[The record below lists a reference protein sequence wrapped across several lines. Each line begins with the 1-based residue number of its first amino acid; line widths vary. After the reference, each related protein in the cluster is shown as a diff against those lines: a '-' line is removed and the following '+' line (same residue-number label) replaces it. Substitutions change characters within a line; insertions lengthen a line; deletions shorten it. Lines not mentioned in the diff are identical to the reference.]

1 MSVTVLSSPQAY
13 TPSYN
18 SQWFTCVSSQ
28 VAQPNFTY
36 TVVVTD
42 LITSTTQTYE
52 IEQRPD
58 TKVVFDASVFS
69 RNFIQDFV
77 PNNEYGWKICED
89 AVRKIRVNV
98 GETYGSTPV
107 YASGSNTDYIIWNGY
122 VRYLDFPGYD
132 YTDYVYA
139 NLTSNNKYLTQL
151 FRKQTSTDKSLFI
164 YALTSQAAN
173 FMGDSGDFG
182 TLRVETYDSNNNLL
196 GTSDIA
202 NPYANSSTYTDKYL
216 CIDVGHKGL
225 SEISSGL
232 VTGTYPIMTSSVA
245 YYKLY
250 DVSQLGNPSATF
262 IIDLFTVDVI
272 CEARHDV
279 YCVHFKDKSGN
290 FETCLFPKVSEIN
303 IEAEKKYF
311 RQNQYGFVGDNWVYN
326 TFTEQEVAYSSLA
339 KKKLRLTTDWLT
351 DDQIENY
358 QNIINGRAYLD
369 MGTTIGLIPIKVM
382 TNSYKINKKWN
393 ERLYSMSID
402 IEYSFKEIYV

>member
-151 FRKQTSTDKSLFI
+151 FRK
-164 YALTSQAAN
+164 
-173 FMGDSGDFG
+173 
-182 TLRVETYDSNNNLL
+182 
-196 GTSDIA
+196 
-202 NPYANSSTYTDKYL
+202 
-216 CIDVGHKGL
+216 
-225 SEISSGL
+225 
-232 VTGTYPIMTSSVA
+232 
-245 YYKLY
+245 
-250 DVSQLGNPSATF
+250 
-262 IIDLFTVDVI
+262 
-272 CEARHDV
+272 
-279 YCVHFKDKSGN
+279 
-290 FETCLFPKVSEIN
+290 
-303 IEAEKKYF
+303 
-311 RQNQYGFVGDNWVYN
+311 
-326 TFTEQEVAYSSLA
+326 
-339 KKKLRLTTDWLT
+339 
-351 DDQIENY
+351 
-358 QNIINGRAYLD
+358 
-369 MGTTIGLIPIKVM
+369 
-382 TNSYKINKKWN
+382 
-393 ERLYSMSID
+393 
-402 IEYSFKEIYV
+402 